1 MFDYGGFVF
10 DKQILY
16 IVSSQ
21 GEFLASNLR
30 FFSVVKNSFVSIW
43 LLRCGLNFK

>member
-30 FFSVVKNSFVSIW
+30 FFSVVKI
-43 LLRCGLNFK
+43 LRCGLNFK